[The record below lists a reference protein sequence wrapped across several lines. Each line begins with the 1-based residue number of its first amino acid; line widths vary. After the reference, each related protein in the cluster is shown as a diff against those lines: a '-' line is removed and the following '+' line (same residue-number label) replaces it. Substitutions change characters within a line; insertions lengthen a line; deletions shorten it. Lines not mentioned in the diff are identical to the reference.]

1 MYSKDVRLRI
11 LMAMSAVLVLF
22 LTVPGAVL
30 AAATGSIA
38 GKVVDAQSGD
48 PLPGVNVM
56 VEGTMMGAATDV
68 DGTYRI
74 AAVPEGNYAVVVS
87 MIGYSKLR
95 VENVK
100 VGIAAAAPLNFSLN
114 VETLV
119 GQEVVVQAE
128 ALKNT
133 EASLLRERKLS
144 SAVSD
149 AISAEAIS
157 RAGVSNAADAIT
169 QVTGASVVG
178 GKYVYIR
185 GLGERYASTQLNGA
199 ELPSADPDKK
209 AFQMDILPSNL
220 LDNIITKKTF
230 TPDEPGNFSGGIIN
244 IGTKS
249 YPESFRLK
257 FSGSASYNSQANLN
271 DGFLSY
277 SGGSHDWL
285 GMDDGTRGI
294 PNLLANPLV
303 DIPSPIGAR
312 RDAALARQLDRL
324 SKSFNSN
331 MYPQVRTAPINQSY
345 SLSLGNQIGL
355 LGRPLGY
362 VASVS
367 YHRSYSYYGDGT
379 VGRWQLSGNAAQVNA
394 LDYDILLSDQK
405 GKEEVLWGGL
415 GTLSYKPHPNHK
427 IGGNYIHSQSGESV
441 SRYQSGQWPDQL
453 AEGPVYETR
462 SLLYTERS
470 LNSYQLNGEHIFP
483 AWRKANLEWNAAI
496 SKSVQDEP
504 DLRFFSDDYRI
515 ESVAGQAD
523 TLYSINTNLY
533 NYPTRF
539 FRKLDETN
547 ANMNVSLA
555 LPFTFRG
562 AQGGKLKLGGSVVKI
577 DRSFRERRFEIRQQL
592 ANYNGDL
599 AQFFSQ
605 EQAGIVDS
613 TSGRYYFGNY
623 VVDAT
628 SQRSNYDGDQ
638 TVSAGFAMVELPV
651 AKKLRL
657 VGGLR
662 YETTRMDVISQ
673 DPSAIKGQLHNND
686 WLPSINLVYD
696 AFDKVNVRL
705 AYGRTLAR
713 PTFREMAP
721 YRTFEFIGDYLFAGN
736 ADLKRTLIDNFDL
749 RWEWFVR
756 PGEIYAVSGFYKRF
770 QDPIERTIDIET
782 NQITYQ
788 NVDEGEVVGAEF
800 EVRKQLDV
808 VHPTLKNFQLSSNF
822 SIVHSQVNIAAAEL
836 ESIHRFDPSA
846 TGTRPLYGQS
856 PYILNLELSYQ
867 NIKFGTTASL
877 YANILG
883 KRLSEVTLGATP
895 DVYERSQSLLDLTL
909 TQKIW
914 RGMDL
919 KVAAKNLL
927 DSSTRETL
935 EFKGKEYVYHEYKL
949 GRVFSAGLSYGL

>member
-1 MYSKDVRLRI
+1 MYSKDVRLRF
-11 LMAMSAVLVLF
+11 LVAMSAVLVLF

-30 AAATGSIA
+30 AAANGSIA

-48 PLPGVNVM
+48 PLPGVNVII
-56 VEGTMMGAATDV
+56 EGTVMGAATDV
-68 DGTYRI
+68 DGAYRI
-74 AAVPEGNYAVVVS
+74 ASVPEGNYTVVAS
-87 MIGYSKLR
+87 MIGYSKIR

-100 VGIAAAAPLNFSLN
+100 VATGAVALLNFSLN

-144 SAVSD
+144 TAVSD

-157 RAGVSNAADAIT
+157 RAGATNAADAMT

-244 IGTKS
+244 IGTQS

-257 FSGSASYNSQANLN
+257 FSGSASYNSQANLK

-277 SGGSHDWL
+277 SGGSRDWL
-285 GMDDGTRGI
+285 GMDDGTRSI

-303 DIPSPIGAR
+303 DIPSPIAAR
-312 RDAALARQLDRL
+312 RDAASARQLDRL

-331 MYPQVRTAPINQSY
+331 MYPQERTAPINQSY
-345 SLSLGNQIGL
+345 SLSLGNQIGF

-362 VASVS
+362 VASMS
-367 YHRSYSYYGDGT
+367 YQRSYSYYEDGT

-394 LDYDILLSDQK
+394 LDYDILLSDRN
-405 GKEEVLWGGL
+405 GKDEVLWGGL
-415 GTLSYKPHPNHK
+415 GTVSYKPHRNHK
-427 IGGNYIHSQSGESV
+427 IGAHYIHSQSGESV

-483 AWRKANLEWNAAI
+483 AWGKANLEWNAAF
-496 SKSVQDEP
+496 SKSVQNEP

-515 ESVAGQAD
+515 ESVDGRLD

-539 FRKLDETN
+539 FRDLDENN
-547 ANMNVSLA
+547 ANMNASLT
-555 LPFTFRG
+555 LPFSFRG
-562 AQGGKLKLGGSVVKI
+562 TRGGKLKLGGSVVKI

-592 ANYNGDL
+592 ANYDGDL

-638 TVSAGFAMVELPV
+638 TVSAGFVMVELPV
-651 AKKLRL
+651 ANKLRFI
-657 VGGLR
+657 GGLR

-673 DPSAIKGQLHNND
+673 DPSAPKGQLHNND
-686 WLPSINLVYD
+686 WLPSINFVYD
-696 AFDKVNVRL
+696 VLDKVNVRL

-770 QDPIERTIDIET
+770 QNPIERTIDIET

-788 NVDEGEVVGAEF
+788 NVNEGEVVGAEF

-808 VHPTLKNFQLSSNF
+808 VHPTFKNFQLSSNF
-822 SIVHSQVNIAAAEL
+822 SIVRSQVNIAAAEL
-836 ESIHRFDPSA
+836 ELIHRFDPSA

-867 NIKFGTTASL
+867 NSKSGTTASL
-877 YANILG
+877 YTNILG

-895 DVYERSQSLLDLTL
+895 DVYERPQSLLDLTL

-914 RGMDL
+914 RGVEM

-927 DSSTRETL
+927 DSSVRETL

>member
-1 MYSKDVRLRI
+1 MSSKEFRLRFFTAI
-11 LMAMSAVLVLF
+11 SAVFVLF
-22 LTVPGAVL
+22 LMLQEPTL
-30 AAATGSIA
+30 SAAAGSIS

-48 PLPGVNVM
+48 PLPGVNVII
-56 VEGTMMGAATDV
+56 EGTTMGAATDV
-68 DGTYRI
+68 EGAYRI
-74 AAVPEGNYAVVVS
+74 VSVPEGNYTVVAS
-87 MIGYSKLR
+87 MIGYGKLR

-100 VGIAAAAPLNFSLN
+100 VETGAAVPLNFSMN
-114 VETLV
+114 VETLA

-144 SAVSD
+144 MAVSD

-157 RAGVSNAADAIT
+157 RAGVSNAADAMT

-257 FSGSASYNSQANLN
+257 FSSSVSYNSQANLN

-277 SGGSHDWL
+277 TGGSRDWL
-285 GMDDGTRGI
+285 GMDDGTRSI
-294 PNLLANPLV
+294 PNLLAKPTV
-303 DIPSPIGAR
+303 DIPSPIAAR
-312 RDAALARQLDRL
+312 RDAGLARQLDRL

-331 MYPQVRTAPINQSY
+331 MSPQDRTASVNQSY
-345 SLSLGNQIGL
+345 SLSLGNQIGF

-362 VASVS
+362 VASMS
-367 YHRSYSYYGDGT
+367 YLRNYSQYENGT

-427 IGGNYIHSQSGESV
+427 IGANYIHSQSGESV

-483 AWRKANLEWNAAI
+483 AWQKANLEWNAAI
-496 SKSVQDEP
+496 SKSLQNEP

-515 ESVAGQAD
+515 ESAGGQVD
-523 TLYSINTNLY
+523 TLYSINNILY

-539 FRKLDETN
+539 FRDLNEKN
-547 ANMNVSLA
+547 ANANVSLTM
-555 LPFTFRG
+555 PFTFRG
-562 AQGGKLKLGGSVVKI
+562 AQGGKLKLGGSVIKI

-592 ANYNGDL
+592 AEYDGDPS
-599 AQFFSQ
+599 AFFGKSRT
-605 EQAGIVDS
+605 GIVDS

-623 VVDAT
+623 VVDA
-628 SQRSNYDGDQ
+628 SSERNNYDGNQ
-638 TVSAGFAMVELPV
+638 SVSAAFAMVELPV

-657 VGGLR
+657 IGGLR
-662 YETTRMDVISQ
+662 YEETRMDVVSQ
-673 DPSAIKGQLHNND
+673 DPSAPKGCLHNND

-696 AFDKVNVRL
+696 VIDKINVRL

-736 ADLKRTLIDNFDL
+736 ANLKRTLIDNFDL

-770 QDPIERTIDIET
+770 QNPIERTIDIET

-788 NVDEGEVVGAEF
+788 NVDKGEVVGAEF

-808 VHPTLKNFQLSSNF
+808 VHSALKNFHLRSNF
-822 SIVHSQVNIAAAEL
+822 SIVRSQVNIAAAEL
-836 ESIHRFDPSA
+836 ELMRRFDPSA
-846 TGTRPLYGQS
+846 NGTRPLYGQS

-867 NIKFGTTASL
+867 NSKSGTTTSL
-877 YANILG
+877 YTNILG

-895 DVYERSQSLLDLTL
+895 DVYERPQSLLDLTV

-914 RGMDL
+914 HGVDL

-927 DSSTRETL
+927 DSSVRETL
-935 EFKGKEYVYHEYKL
+935 EFKGKEYIYHEYNL
-949 GRVFSAGLSYGL
+949 GRIFSAGLSYGL